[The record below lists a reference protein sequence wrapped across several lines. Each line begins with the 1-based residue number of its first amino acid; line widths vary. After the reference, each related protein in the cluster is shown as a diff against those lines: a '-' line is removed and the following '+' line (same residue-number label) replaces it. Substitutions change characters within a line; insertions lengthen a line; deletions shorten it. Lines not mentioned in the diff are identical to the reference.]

1 MTHPTEIKPREGDQ
15 PGTHAPQ
22 FAAGTDLPEMRFT
35 ISPDIVTEYVT
46 AVDADPSNHVIDGRQ
61 AAPPT
66 VLAVY
71 LLAIVYRR
79 YPPAQGIILA
89 KQEWD
94 FHDVIW
100 ADEDTDVVARGTIL
114 DVQHRRAKDFVRW
127 SAEFTRTDGTPIAT
141 ARNEFYVPTPEEA
154 SRA

>member
-1 MTHPTEIKPREGDQ
+1 MTHPTEIKPREGEQ
-15 PGTHAPQ
+15 AGTHAPQ
-22 FAAGTDLPEMRFT
+22 FQAGAVLPEMRFT
-35 ISPDIVTEYVT
+35 ISPDIVTEYLT
-46 AVDADPSNHVIDGRQ
+46 AVDADPRDHLIDGRP
-61 AAPPT
+61 AAPPN

-79 YPPAQGIILA
+79 YPPVQGIILA
-89 KQEWD
+89 KQEWE

-100 ADEDTDVVARGTIL
+100 ADEDTPVVARGTVL
-114 DVQHRRAKDFVRW
+114 DVRHRRAKDFVRW
-127 SAEFTRTDGTPIAT
+127 SAEFDREDGTRIAT